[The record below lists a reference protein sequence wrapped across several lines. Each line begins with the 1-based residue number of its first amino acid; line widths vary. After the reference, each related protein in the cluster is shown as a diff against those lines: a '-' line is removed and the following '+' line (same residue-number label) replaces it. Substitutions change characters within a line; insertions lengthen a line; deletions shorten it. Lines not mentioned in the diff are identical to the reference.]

1 MKKLCMILPLVL
13 ILCFMVGCQQGEEV
27 AEEGMA
33 EQEEPKEVLDVPL
46 VRQLIEE
53 ANVKFGEAVRSSDAS
68 ALASYYTEDATLL
81 PPPNAPIIK
90 GREGIEAYWAT
101 GFQMGL
107 KDVVLT
113 TVEVMAMGD
122 MVCEIGEADAT
133 FHPEGMDAFKD
144 KGKYLVIWKNVDGA
158 WKLHVDIYNSS
169 LPAQ

>member
-1 MKKLCMILPLVL
+1 MKKLCVILAMVL
-13 ILCFMVGCQQGEEV
+13 LLCFSFSCQQ
-27 AEEGMA
+27 A
-33 EQEEPKEVLDVPL
+33 EQEEPKEVMDLAL

-53 ANVKFGEAVRSSDAS
+53 ANIKFGEAVQSGDAS
-68 ALASYYTEDATLL
+68 GLANLYTEDATLL

-90 GREGIEAYWAT
+90 GREGVEAYWAT

-107 KDVVLT
+107 KEVVLT

-122 MVCEIGEADAT
+122 MVCEIGEADVT

-144 KGKYLVIWKNVDGA
+144 KGKYVVIWKNVGGT
-158 WKLHVDIYNSS
+158 WKLHIDIYNSS

>member
-1 MKKLCMILPLVL
+1 MTDDSVDRLRFFDKRDDSHPAVTGRTDQWIHLVDLTGIISAHPLP
-13 ILCFMVGCQQGEEV
+13 
-27 AEEGMA
+27 
-33 EQEEPKEVLDVPL
+33 
-46 VRQLIEE
+46 
-53 ANVKFGEAVRSSDAS
+53 S
-68 ALASYYTEDATLL
+68 ALPVSRVYYTEDATLL

-158 WKLHVDIYNSS
+158 WKLYVDIYNSS

>member
-1 MKKLCMILPLVL
+1 MKKLFLILPLVFL
-13 ILCFMVGCQQGEEV
+13 LCFTFGCQQGEEV
-27 AEEGMA
+27 PEEAMA
-33 EQEEPKEVLDVPL
+33 EQEEQKEAMDLAL

-53 ANVKFGEAVRSSDAS
+53 VNIKFGEAVRSGDAS
-68 ALASYYTEDATLL
+68 TLASYYTEDATLL

-90 GREGIEAYWAT
+90 GRGGIETYWAT

-107 KDVVLT
+107 RDVVLT
-113 TVEVMAMGD
+113 TVEVMAMND

-133 FHPEGMDAFKD
+133 FQPEGMDEFKD

>member
-1 MKKLCMILPLVL
+1 MKKLFAILSLVL
-13 ILCFMVGCQQGEEV
+13 LLCFTFSCQKGEEI
-27 AEEGMA
+27 AENVMA
-33 EQEEPKEVLDVPL
+33 EQEESNEVMDLAQ

-53 ANVKFGEAVRSSDAS
+53 ANIKFGEAVRSNDAS
-68 ALASYYTEDATLL
+68 TLASYYTEDATLL

-113 TVEVMAMGD
+113 TVEVMAIGD

-133 FHPEGMDAFKD
+133 FHPEGMDEIKD
-144 KGKYLVIWKNVDGA
+144 KGKYLVIWKNVEGA
-158 WKLHVDIYNSS
+158 WKLYVDIYNSS